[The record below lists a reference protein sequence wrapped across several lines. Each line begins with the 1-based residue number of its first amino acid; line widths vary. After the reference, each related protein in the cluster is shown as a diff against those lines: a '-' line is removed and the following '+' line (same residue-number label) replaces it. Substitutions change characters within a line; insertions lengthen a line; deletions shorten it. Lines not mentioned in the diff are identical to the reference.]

1 MRKFKNLDPIVFA
14 DECGRLQHNA
24 FTVLNNTFGG
34 KYGTSDLL
42 IKGLKLV
49 SKHFS
54 VVSDNY
60 RKGPSYGFT
69 HKQVVD
75 HFNEVVKT
83 YYKILEFR
91 KKKDMELKLKT
102 IEEYF

>member
-1 MRKFKNLDPIVFA
+1 MRKFKNLDPMVFA
-14 DECGRLQHNA
+14 DEYGRLQQNA
-24 FTVLNNTFGG
+24 FTILNNSFGS
-34 KYGTSDLL
+34 KYGINELL
-42 IKGLKLV
+42 IKGVNLV
-49 SKHFS
+49 SKHWD

-60 RKGPSYGFT
+60 RKGPSYSYT

-75 HFNEVVKT
+75 HFNNVVKT

-102 IEEYF
+102 IEDYF